1 MTRFEDQAAAILT
14 QIDFTPSKIERII
27 HGDSLSSLVF
37 RVWDLSN
44 KSFIL
49 KFSYNSDRWR
59 KEKYYLTLLQ
69 GKIPVPK
76 IANVIP
82 PQKEFSGG
90 ILMEDIKGELL
101 KGPTLTN
108 EWACK
113 MGEVLGKLHSI
124 PTQTYAD
131 LSLEEN
137 PENEKMTPMKAMQ
150 SYFDRSLAECETLVT
165 SNLLKLCIQFVD
177 EHLHLLKD
185 VDGPCIVH
193 RDYRPGNVI
202 ASDGKIQ
209 AVIDFENTMGSFA
222 EEDFLQ
228 MDLLVWGKYPS
239 TRISF
244 LQGYETIRPLPHL
257 EELLP
262 LLRLLKSLGAIGFTF
277 ERGTWESK
285 HKHVYLENLSYLKNF
300 FKSY

>member
-1 MTRFEDQAAAILT
+1 MMENQVEKALKLIE
-14 QIDFTPSKIERII
+14 FTPSKIEQII
-27 HGDSLSSLVF
+27 HGDSLSSMVF
-37 RVWDLSN
+37 RVWNLLN

-49 KFSYNSDRWR
+49 KFPYNADRWR
-59 KEKYYLTLLQ
+59 REKYYLTLLQ
-69 GKIPVPK
+69 KEIPVPK
-76 IANVIP
+76 MISAMP

-90 ILMEDIKGELL
+90 ILMEDIEGELL
-101 KGPTLTN
+101 KGQTLTN
-108 EWACK
+108 KWACK
-113 MGEVLGKLHSI
+113 MGEILGKLHSI
-124 PTQTYAD
+124 QVKTYGD
-131 LSLEEN
+131 LSLEGL
-137 PENEKMTPMKAMQ
+137 PSNEMTPMKAMQ
-150 SYFDRSLAECETLVT
+150 NYFDRSLAECETLIP
-165 SNLLKLCIQFVD
+165 SNILRLCIHFVD
-177 EHLHLLKD
+177 EHIHLLQD

-193 RDYRPGNVI
+193 RDYRPGNII

-244 LQGYETIRPLPHL
+244 LQGYETIRPLPVL

-262 LLRLLKSLGAIGFTF
+262 LLRLLKSLGAIGFTY
-277 ERGTWESK
+277 ERGTWKSK
-285 HKHVYLENLSYLKNF
+285 HKHVYLENLAYLKNF